1 MKTVTNAKP
10 IINISEALE
19 TLATEIRRYGT
30 IVEDTQRAGGA
41 IRDTVF
47 NYFGEEFRVTK
58 YKGEVKSIDK
68 IN

>member
-1 MKTVTNAKP
+1 MEFKTKTIVDIT
-10 IINISEALE
+10 EAME
-19 TLATEIRRYGT
+19 QLATEIRRYG
-30 IVEDTQRAGGA
+30 IIEEDTQRAGGA

-47 NYFGEEFRVTK
+47 NYFGEKYRVTK